1 LGIIYNV
8 GEANE
13 ESESLRTKL
22 LNEKFPDGTP
32 VYTPLTAI
40 SLMVFFALCVQC
52 MSTLAVIKKE
62 LGDWKYP
69 VYVFLYMTSLAYI
82 VALIVYQTGKWLFY

>member
-1 LGIIYNV
+1 
-8 GEANE
+8 
-13 ESESLRTKL
+13 
-22 LNEKFPDGTP
+22 
-32 VYTPLTAI
+32 
-40 SLMVFFALCVQC
+40 

-82 VALIVYQTGKWLFY
+82 VALIVYQTGKWLFLLK